1 LYEMKTPEQAFAS
14 LNSRNFYELAAAI
27 EAVGQFNYAPAVP
40 KLREMLDSPTVDVG
54 LIVKVAKALS
64 AIGTPLAME
73 ILKTYLFAETT
84 QLSRHAYE
92 QTTFE
97 KISRSAIVSA
107 AAKRALKELNTP
119 QSQAILEEWEVAR
132 KRG

>member
-1 LYEMKTPEQAFAS
+1 MTPEEAFVA
-14 LNSRNFYELAAAI
+14 LDSRDFYKLTAAI
-27 EAVGQFNYAPAVP
+27 ETIGQSRYAPAVR
-40 KLREMLDSPTVDVG
+40 KLAMMLDSPTVDVG

-64 AIGTPLAME
+64 EIGTPLALDV
-73 ILKTYLFAETT
+73 LKTYLFAETT

-119 QSQAILEEWEVAR
+119 QSQAILEEWEQQR
-132 KRG
+132 KKGK